1 MAPVPGAE
9 GAALLYARVRGLAQQ
24 HGQVPGV
31 RQARGDAGGLP
42 AGAARTRQGTQARK
56 KGGGGV
62 TRARTTIRAADLFCG
77 AGGTSQGLVQ
87 ACEAAGATVDLV
99 AVNHWE
105 RAVETHAAN
114 HPGARH
120 YCARIDALDPSQ
132 VCPKGLDLLVASP
145 ECFPAG
151 TLVLTAGGLS
161 PIESVRV
168 GDLVLTHRN
177 RWRRVVDLGHRV
189 ADTVNVVGTG
199 HFGLEVT
206 ADHPLW
212 TRARRRAWPVRKRGG
227 EWRWSEPAW
236 TPASEAVGLFW
247 GTPTRAERLPIP
259 PLEGV
264 AFSDAF
270 WWVIGRWLGD
280 GSVQLRPDKGGEVAI
295 CCGFHECA
303 ELGPRLRAGLP
314 QANWRGRPARTA
326 QLFELNHTELARWLV
341 EHFGRGAL
349 GKTVP
354 AWALGM
360 SEAWRAAL
368 LNGYLSADGSEE
380 ILKMDCATVSRSLA
394 IGVRL
399 LAEGL
404 GHRAALYRYAQ
415 HTDTIEGRRVNVHD
429 VHRVKWTKDRL
440 RSFSTELDGTSW
452 QRVRSVRPG
461 RAGIVVYNL
470 SVEEDETYV
479 AEGIVV
485 HNCTHHSRARGGKP
499 KNDQS
504 RASGWDVLRW
514 CEQLRPRAVLLE
526 NVIEWQDW
534 GPLNDRGQALV
545 SRKGETF
552 AAFLAGL
559 ASLGYRV
566 EWRVLNA
573 ADYGDATTRRR
584 LFVQARRGRG
594 AIVWPEPTHAEEPT
608 PMFGGPRWRPAREVI
623 DWSLPSRSVFTRER
637 PLAQNTMRRI
647 AEGLRR
653 YAGPQFAEAFLLHVT
668 HGGRSHGMD
677 APLPTVTGANRGE
690 IGLVQPYLVHLKGTG
705 TARSLASPV
714 PSLQAGGEHV
724 GLAQPFLLSQDGRGA
739 PRAVSEPSPTIV
751 SKGAVSLVE
760 PFLVAYNGTGGAHPV
775 SQPMPTATT
784 RDRFGL
790 VEPVLLDVMFRMLQP
805 RELAA
810 AMSFPRGYRFAGN
823 RGEVIRQIG
832 NAVAVGIARALCG
845 AALRQ
850 ALEEAA

>member
-1 MAPVPGAE
+1 M
-9 GAALLYARVRGLAQQ
+9 
-24 HGQVPGV
+24 
-31 RQARGDAGGLP
+31 
-42 AGAARTRQGTQARK
+42 
-56 KGGGGV
+56 

-145 ECFPAG
+145 A
-151 TLVLTAGGLS
+151 
-161 PIESVRV
+161 
-168 GDLVLTHRN
+168 
-177 RWRRVVDLGHRV
+177 
-189 ADTVNVVGTG
+189 
-199 HFGLEVT
+199 
-206 ADHPLW
+206 
-212 TRARRRAWPVRKRGG
+212 
-227 EWRWSEPAW
+227 
-236 TPASEAVGLFW
+236 
-247 GTPTRAERLPIP
+247 
-259 PLEGV
+259 
-264 AFSDAF
+264 
-270 WWVIGRWLGD
+270 
-280 GSVQLRPDKGGEVAI
+280 
-295 CCGFHECA
+295 
-303 ELGPRLRAGLP
+303 
-314 QANWRGRPARTA
+314 
-326 QLFELNHTELARWLV
+326 
-341 EHFGRGAL
+341 
-349 GKTVP
+349 
-354 AWALGM
+354 
-360 SEAWRAAL
+360 
-368 LNGYLSADGSEE
+368 
-380 ILKMDCATVSRSLA
+380 
-394 IGVRL
+394 
-399 LAEGL
+399 
-404 GHRAALYRYAQ
+404 
-415 HTDTIEGRRVNVHD
+415 
-429 VHRVKWTKDRL
+429 
-440 RSFSTELDGTSW
+440 
-452 QRVRSVRPG
+452 
-461 RAGIVVYNL
+461 
-470 SVEEDETYV
+470 
-479 AEGIVV
+479 
-485 HNCTHHSRARGGKP
+485 CTHHSRARGGKP

-552 AAFLAGL
+552 AAFMAGL

-608 PMFGGPRWRPAREVI
+608 PMFGGPRWRSAREVI
-623 DWSLPSRSVFTRER
+623 DWSLPSRSVFARER
-637 PLAQNTMRRI
+637 PLAENTMRRI

-653 YAGPQFAEAFLLHVT
+653 FGSQALADAFL
-668 HGGRSHGMD
+668 
-677 APLPTVTGANRGE
+677 
-690 IGLVQPYLVHLKGTG
+690 IHLKGTG
-705 TARSLASPV
+705 GARSTDLPV

-724 GLAQPFLLSQDGRGA
+724 GLVQPFVVTPGGPDLRNGRSVDAPLPTVTATERFGVVTPFLLSQDGRGA